1 MLLLKKKS
9 VVRGESMLLKKQ
21 KQSDRNHSKQNP
33 HTYLCKKMRQTLTT
47 HYTHTKYYTIQIRNC
62 ITYINN
68 NNLWSLSKTTKK
80 INMLKL
86 RGFSLSVGINDK
98 KVKLKF
104 IKEQPG

>member
-1 MLLLKKKS
+1 
-9 VVRGESMLLKKQ
+9 MLLKKQ

-33 HTYLCKKMRQTLTT
+33 HTYLCKKKNETDFNYPL
-47 HYTHTKYYTIQIRNC
+47 YTHCNYTIQIRNC

-98 KVKLKF
+98 NWGFILIVKNTLDKKNNF
-104 IKEQPG
+104 LVQ